1 MGLKRPKP
9 FVAVDRRTF
18 LQGTAWAAA
27 SSGLPLLNNARAE
40 STGARP
46 TPDEALDQLMAG
58 HQRYLEDRSGDH
70 DLASHRTEL
79 AKGQQPAAA
88 VLSCADSRVVP
99 DLLFDQPSGQLFVVR
114 VAGNFVADEGQASL
128 EYGVEFLGIPLVF
141 VLGHSSCGAVDA
153 AVKVVKDDAKLP
165 GKLPGLADSIAPA
178 VKDVLKAPGDLLD
191 NAIAQNVRRNVKI
204 LREAQ
209 PIIGPAAASG
219 KIRVVGGV
227 YDIASGRVAMLD
239 PAPK

>member
-1 MGLKRPKP
+1 
-9 FVAVDRRTF
+9 
-18 LQGTAWAAA
+18 
-27 SSGLPLLNNARAE
+27 
-40 STGARP
+40 
-46 TPDEALDQLMAG
+46 
-58 HQRYLEDRSGDH
+58 
-70 DLASHRTEL
+70 
-79 AKGQQPAAA
+79 
-88 VLSCADSRVVP
+88 
-99 DLLFDQPSGQLFVVR
+99 
-114 VAGNFVADEGQASL
+114 
-128 EYGVEFLGIPLVF
+128 
-141 VLGHSSCGAVDA
+141 
-153 AVKVVKDDAKLP
+153 VKDDAKLP